1 MKKVF
6 EKALAKTLVTII
18 TGALLLMLVY
28 GLSSCARNG
37 YGCSGRSKCMTRVR

>member
-6 EKALAKTLVTII
+6 EKTLATIVTI
-18 TGALLLMLVY
+18 ALVIMLVY

-37 YGCSGRSKCMTRVR
+37 YGCHGRGKLMTRVR